1 MTAING
7 FSGWNSTSLSGDA
20 TPSARSPSSTF
31 DPMLRLDDTVISLG
45 CEYGKGI
52 FLVLDTGRDGPDDV
66 KITIH
71 EDGSSTVSV
80 NGVKYEFSREET
92 QNLRVR
98 VDDNDSVQIDDRRTG
113 IEKVLIPNPIQ
124 VFTYP
129 E

>member
-7 FSGWNSTSLSGDA
+7 FSGWNPATFSGDA
-20 TPSARSPSSTF
+20 TPSAQSPLQTF
-31 DPMLRLDDTVISLG
+31 DPMLSLDDTVMSWG

-52 FLVLDTGRDGPDDV
+52 FTVLDTGRRGPDDV
-66 KITIH
+66 KIVIH

-80 NGVKYEFSREET
+80 NGVKYEFSREQT

-98 VDDNDSVQIDDRRTG
+98 VDDNDSVQVDDRRSDL
-113 IEKVLIPNPIQ
+113 EKALDPNPIQ
-124 VFTYP
+124 VFEYP